1 MPNVGPLEI
10 IVVLALVLIIFGP
23 KRLPELGHSLGKGIR
38 EFRGSLSGENDEP
51 PAAPKL
57 ESAADAKPAPVAAQP
72 VAAEP
77 VANQS
82 VEAKPS
88 ETSTGS

>member
-23 KRLPELGHSLGKGIR
+23 KRLPELGHSLGKGLR
-38 EFRGSLSGENDEP
+38 EFKSSVSGESDEP
-51 PAAPKL
+51 PAP
-57 ESAADAKPAPVAAQP
+57 PAITATPTTTEATATP

-77 VANQS
+77 T
-82 VEAKPS
+82 ETKPS
-88 ETSTGS
+88 ESSTGS